1 MGQLVSDYISSRND
15 FIMTAIH
22 DPNYDGQE
30 YKIYKDLTNIEEDI
44 VVEFSPA
51 SVINKNIEKLLD
63 SNADLII
70 GSSGVSAEMLSKLK
84 KTIDRKIIVI
94 PNFSIGAAYQKLF
107 AAALSENFDS
117 VKIIDTLV
125 LPKIINETSGL
136 EILNDVFVTHNDSG
150 GEPSLYFFNL
160 SGEIINSIK
169 IEKENFWEIYNND
182 WEHITADEDY
192 IYIADTGNNFGTRD
206 NLNIIKVKISDF
218 SVDDK
223 IDIFYSNQDS
233 FFPSSKHE
241 YDAEALLII
250 EGKIALFSKDRD
262 SLNTDLYLIDESVKE
277 KQELSSVGN
286 CNVNSL
292 ITGGDYDSDTGILAL
307 VSYSFKGEQYLILF
321 EDFNIDNPRYNSFK
335 KYRIPIER
343 AQIESVKIINGNM
356 FWVTS
361 EDEGIGNPYLYKL
374 ELD

>member
-1 MGQLVSDYISSRND
+1 MK
-15 FIMTAIH
+15 
-22 DPNYDGQE
+22 NYLFLTLLI
-30 YKIYKDLTNIEEDI
+30 IYSCAE
-44 VVEFSPA
+44 
-51 SVINKNIEKLLD
+51 IEKD
-63 SNADLII
+63 
-70 GSSGVSAEMLSKLK
+70 
-84 KTIDRKIIVI
+84 
-94 PNFSIGAAYQKLF
+94 
-107 AAALSENFDS
+107 ENFDS

-182 WEHITADEDY
+182 WEDITADEDY
-192 IYIADTGNNFGTRD
+192 IYIADTGNNFGTRV

-277 KQELSSVGN
+277 KQELSSVAN
-286 CNVNSL
+286 FNVNSL

-307 VSYSFKGEQYLILF
+307 VSYSFRGEQYLILF

>member
-1 MGQLVSDYISSRND
+1 MK
-15 FIMTAIH
+15 
-22 DPNYDGQE
+22 NYLFLTLLI
-30 YKIYKDLTNIEEDI
+30 IYSCAE
-44 VVEFSPA
+44 
-51 SVINKNIEKLLD
+51 IEKD
-63 SNADLII
+63 
-70 GSSGVSAEMLSKLK
+70 
-84 KTIDRKIIVI
+84 
-94 PNFSIGAAYQKLF
+94 
-107 AAALSENFDS
+107 ENFDS

-182 WEHITADEDY
+182 WEDITADEDY

-277 KQELSSVGN
+277 KQELSSVAN
-286 CNVNSL
+286 FNVNSL

>member
-1 MGQLVSDYISSRND
+1 MK
-15 FIMTAIH
+15 
-22 DPNYDGQE
+22 NYLFLTLLI
-30 YKIYKDLTNIEEDI
+30 IYSCAE
-44 VVEFSPA
+44 
-51 SVINKNIEKLLD
+51 IEKD
-63 SNADLII
+63 
-70 GSSGVSAEMLSKLK
+70 
-84 KTIDRKIIVI
+84 
-94 PNFSIGAAYQKLF
+94 
-107 AAALSENFDS
+107 ENFDS

-182 WEHITADEDY
+182 WEDITADEDY

-277 KQELSSVGN
+277 KQELSSVAN
-286 CNVNSL
+286 FNVNSL

-307 VSYSFKGEQYLILF
+307 VSYSFRGEQNLILF
-321 EDFNIDNPRYNSFK
+321 EDFNIENPRYNSFK
-335 KYRIPIER
+335 KYKIPIER

-374 ELD
+374 EID

>member
-1 MGQLVSDYISSRND
+1 MK
-15 FIMTAIH
+15 
-22 DPNYDGQE
+22 NYLFLTLLI
-30 YKIYKDLTNIEEDI
+30 IYSCAE
-44 VVEFSPA
+44 
-51 SVINKNIEKLLD
+51 IEKD
-63 SNADLII
+63 
-70 GSSGVSAEMLSKLK
+70 
-84 KTIDRKIIVI
+84 
-94 PNFSIGAAYQKLF
+94 
-107 AAALSENFDS
+107 ENFDS

-182 WEHITADEDY
+182 WEDITADEDY

-241 YDAEALLII
+241 FDAEALLII

-277 KQELSSVGN
+277 KQELSSVAN
-286 CNVNSL
+286 FNVNSL

-307 VSYSFKGEQYLILF
+307 VSYSFRGEQYLILF

-361 EDEGIGNPYLYKL
+361 EDEGMGNPYLYKL

>member
-1 MGQLVSDYISSRND
+1 MK
-15 FIMTAIH
+15 
-22 DPNYDGQE
+22 NYLFLTLLI
-30 YKIYKDLTNIEEDI
+30 IYNCAE
-44 VVEFSPA
+44 
-51 SVINKNIEKLLD
+51 IEKD
-63 SNADLII
+63 
-70 GSSGVSAEMLSKLK
+70 
-84 KTIDRKIIVI
+84 
-94 PNFSIGAAYQKLF
+94 
-107 AAALSENFDS
+107 ENFDS

-182 WEHITADEDY
+182 WEDITADEDY

-277 KQELSSVGN
+277 KQELSSVAN
-286 CNVNSL
+286 FNVNSL

-374 ELD
+374 EID